1 MKVRAAPLLAVFLA
15 CGGSTPA
22 EPPRAARPAPSADV
36 ALPSR
41 PGRLW
46 RRDVTATL
54 SRGLGDFLTRLEVE
68 PVAPGGKFR
77 GWRIAKLRP
86 DDPLWSGVD
95 LAPGDIVTA
104 VNGRKIERP
113 EEALT
118 AFQSLAIASELRV
131 TYERDGARRELVYP
145 IDEEPAR

>member
-1 MKVRAAPLLAVFLA
+1 
-15 CGGSTPA
+15 
-22 EPPRAARPAPSADV
+22 
-36 ALPSR
+36 
-41 PGRLW
+41 LW

-54 SRGLGDFLTRLEVE
+54 SRGLGEFLTRIEVE

-86 DDPLWSGVD
+86 NDPLWSGVD

-113 EEALT
+113 EEALA
-118 AFQSLAIASELRV
+118 AFQSLAVASELRV
-131 TYERDGARRELVYP
+131 TYEREGARRELVYP
-145 IDEEPAR
+145 IDDEPPR